1 LTITEENEEELEQ
14 LRRDDD
20 EEQQQQQNILLEINK
35 TSTPTFVLLDDY
47 HRTVLFENDNQI
59 ESDNMNNL
67 LLLNTDNYEDNFER
81 LSTIYESPSP
91 QAEIEEVIDDDN
103 YDKLIVYDMA
113 NTDISTK
120 VNIEFIY
127 IYRILLFSFSYL

>member
-1 LTITEENEEELEQ
+1 MTITEENEEELEQ